1 MRVVWQRELF
11 DEDSRAPAFDLA
23 CTGGA
28 LCAGL
33 PAARRHP
40 PLRSPQGAAHV
51 RMLGAIVPHADRA
64 WFFKVAGPRESLDA
78 HADRFVALIKSLR
91 FGDQPEAGPQW
102 SLPDGWS
109 QKTGSGFRFATIEI
123 PSAQDRLELSVSQL
137 PVPEGDRTEYILS
150 NVNLWREQMG
160 LGPIGSEDLASS
172 APQIALSD
180 HPDTKAYLVDLTGYP
195 PRGGGHGG
203 MSGGGSVMAPATA
216 PAAAESKLGYQVPEG
231 WTQGQLTIS
240 RGGIQVRRNAAF
252 EVQEEEKRLEI
263 TVTSLPAE
271 SNPILSNVNRWRQ
284 QIGLDPIAQDDLERD
299 ARRLSVGELAADYVQ
314 INGSDQTILGAILV
328 RQDTSWFIKLQGD
341 PKLAERERER
351 FESFVQSL
359 VFQP

>member
-1 MRVVWQRELF
+1 MAFSLASLLHKSIDSMNRTMKTVVLPRLIWLALAALVAVGCRQR
-11 DEDSRAPAFDLA
+11 DAI
-23 CTGGA
+23 
-28 LCAGL
+28 
-33 PAARRHP
+33 RHYEV
-40 PLRSPQGAAHV
+40 RKPQPTR

-64 WFFKVAGPRESLDA
+64 WFFKVAGPRESLDSQ
-78 HADRFVALIKSLR
+78 ADGFVGLIKSLR

-102 SLPDGWS
+102 SLPDGWT

-137 PVPEGDRTEYILS
+137 PVPAGDRTEYVLS

-160 LGPIGSEDLASS
+160 LAPIGTSDLDSS
-172 APQIALSD
+172 APQIALTD

-203 MSGGGSVMAPATA
+203 MAGGGSMTA
-216 PAAAESKLGYQVPEG
+216 PAAAPAAVESRLAYQVPAG

-252 EVQEEEKRLEI
+252 EVREGDKRAEI

-284 QIGLDPIAQDDLERD
+284 QIGLDPDRA
-299 ARRLSVGELAADYVQ
+299 G
-314 INGSDQTILGAILV
+314 
-328 RQDTSWFIKLQGD
+328 
-341 PKLAERERER
+341 R
-351 FESFVQSL
+351 FEA
-359 VFQP
+359 